1 MIAAKDG
8 PGMAERDGKTPVG
21 EGARDILASL
31 PVLAY
36 GGDYNPE
43 QWPRTVWREDMELM
57 RRAGV
62 NLVSVGVFSWS
73 RLEPREGEY
82 DFAWLDEV
90 LDLLAAN
97 GIGAALATPTASP
110 PPWFSLAHP
119 DALPVRD
126 DGTRLTHGSRD
137 TYCVSAPAYR
147 EACVRVADA
156 LAERYAGHPAL
167 RLWHVHNEYGTWCHC
182 GHTEAAFRRWLA
194 ERHGGLAALNEAWT
208 TAHWG
213 QIYSA
218 WDQVNAPRAT
228 QYLANPAQLLD
239 FRRFTSEEMRAAFR
253 EQKAVLRRRTPSVPV
268 TTNFVLGDWVPVD
281 HARWASDV
289 DIVAID
295 HYPSGDGRAAE
306 EQTAMSADLAR
317 SWAGGGKWL
326 LIEQA
331 ANLVHVD
338 GRALA
343 KAPGRMRRHSLS
355 HIARGSA
362 GAMFFQWRAPRGGS
376 ERWHAAMLP
385 HAGPDTRAFE
395 EVVEFGAALP
405 DLAETDGS
413 RVDAEVAIL
422 ADVEASWALSQ
433 PGMPSSDLSYEAA
446 IAQAHRVAGRA
457 GHTVDFAAP
466 GADLSRYRLVLVP
479 SLYLVSDAAAAGL
492 ASYVESGGH
501 VLISCFSGIADEHT
515 RIRTGGHPGA
525 FRDLL
530 GIRVTELRPLPEGE
544 RVVLDDGRVGTLWTE
559 EVRLAG
565 AEATGRYPS
574 GEPAI
579 TRKPTG
585 RGVAR
590 YLSTCLDDEGYA
602 AEFAVAA
609 AESGAA
615 PVLPGLPEDVEVV
628 RRTSA
633 GAAWL
638 FVLNHA
644 GTERRIS
651 GVRGRDLLSG
661 KAVDGELALPGGEC
675 AVVRL
680 E

>member
-1 MIAAKDG
+1 MVERQHGEAGFGAPEGDG
-8 PGMAERDGKTPVG
+8 TTDRF
-21 EGARDILASL
+21 ASL
-31 PVLAY
+31 PTLAY

-43 QWPRTVWREDMELM
+43 QWPPSVWREDMALM

-62 NLVSVGVFSWS
+62 NLVSLGVFAWS
-73 RLEPREGEY
+73 RLEPRAGVY
-82 DFAWLDEV
+82 DFAWLDEI
-90 LDLLAAN
+90 LDLLAGN

-119 DALPVRD
+119 DALPVRA

-147 EACVRVADA
+147 EACARIAGA
-156 LAERYAGHPAL
+156 LAERYGGHPAL

-182 GHTEAAFRRWLA
+182 AHTEAAFRRWLID
-194 ERHGGLAALNEAWT
+194 RHGDLAALNEAWT

-213 QIYSA
+213 QRYSS
-218 WDQVNAPRAT
+218 WEEINAPRAT
-228 QYLANPAQLLD
+228 QYLANPAQSLD
-239 FRRFTSEEMRAAFR
+239 FRRFTSEEMRAAYR
-253 EQKAVLRRRTPSVPV
+253 EQRAILRRHAPAVPV

-281 HARWASDV
+281 HARWSSDV

-295 HYPSGDGRAAE
+295 HYPGAAGRTAE
-306 EQTAMSADLAR
+306 EQTAMAADLAR

-331 ANLVHVD
+331 ADLVYAD

-343 KAPGRMRRHSLS
+343 KEPGRMRRHSLS

-385 HAGPDTRAFE
+385 HAGPDTRVFE
-395 EVVEFGAALP
+395 EVAGFGAELP
-405 DLAETDGS
+405 ALAETDGS
-413 RVDAEVAIL
+413 RVHAEVAIL
-422 ADVEASWALSQ
+422 ADVEADWALSQ
-433 PGMPSSDLSYEAA
+433 PGMPSADLSYEAA
-446 IAQAHRVAGRA
+446 LAQAHRVAGRA

-466 GADLSRYRLVLVP
+466 GADLSRYKLVLVP
-479 SLYLVSDAAAAGL
+479 SLYLVTDADADNLAA
-492 ASYVESGGH
+492 YVEGGGH
-501 VLISCFSGIADEHT
+501 VLISCFSGVADEHT
-515 RIRTGGHPGA
+515 RVRTGGHPGA

-530 GIRVTELRPLPEGE
+530 GIRVTELRPLPLGE

-565 AEATGRYPS
+565 AEATACYPS
-574 GEPAI
+574 GEPAV
-579 TRKPTG
+579 TRKSAG

-602 AEFAVAA
+602 AEFTVAVTAA
-609 AESGAA
+609 GAS
-615 PVLPGLPEDVEVV
+615 PVLPGLPADVEVV
-628 RRTSA
+628 RRA
-633 GAAWL
+633 GGGRVWL

-644 GTERRIS
+644 VDERRIG

-661 KAVDGELALPGGEC
+661 RAIAGELVLPGGDC

-680 E
+680 G

>member
-1 MIAAKDG
+1 MPA
-8 PGMAERDGKTPVG
+8 
-21 EGARDILASL
+21 
-31 PVLAY
+31 LAY

-43 QWPRTVWREDMELM
+43 QWPRAVWREDMALM

-62 NLVSVGVFSWS
+62 NLVSLGVFSWS
-73 RLEPREGEY
+73 RIEPREGEY
-82 DFAWLDEV
+82 DFDWLDEV

-110 PPWFSLAHP
+110 PPWFSLEHP

-147 EACVRVADA
+147 DACERVAGA
-156 LAERYAGHPAL
+156 LAGRYAGHPAL

-182 GHTEAAFRRWLA
+182 DHTEAAFRRWLA
-194 ERHGGLAALNEAWT
+194 GRHGDLAALNEAWT
-208 TAHWG
+208 TTHWG
-213 QIYSA
+213 QVYSSWA
-218 WDQVNAPRAT
+218 EINAPRAT
-228 QYLANPAQLLD
+228 QYLGNPAQLLD
-239 FRRFTSEEMRAAFR
+239 FRRFTSEEMRAAYR
-253 EQKAVLRRRTPSVPV
+253 EQKAVLRRLSPGVPV

-295 HYPSGDGRAAE
+295 HYPAAAGRAAE

-331 ANLVHVD
+331 ANLVYA
-338 GRALA
+338 GGCALA
-343 KAPGRMRRHSLS
+343 KEPGRMRRHSLS

-395 EVVEFGAALP
+395 EVVELGAELP
-405 DLAETDGS
+405 ELAGLDGS
-413 RVDAEVAIL
+413 RVDAEIAVL
-422 ADVEASWALSQ
+422 ADIEASWALSQ
-433 PGMPSSDLSYEAA
+433 PGMPSADLSYEEAL
-446 IAQAHRVAGRA
+446 AQAHRVAGRA

-466 GADLSRYRLVLVP
+466 GADLSGYKLVLVP
-479 SLYLVSDAAAAGL
+479 SLYLVSDADAANL
-492 ASYVESGGH
+492 ASYVEGGGH

-515 RIRTGGHPGA
+515 RVRTGGYPGA
-525 FRDLL
+525 FRELL

-544 RVVLDDGRVGTLWTE
+544 RVVLDDGRVGTMWTE

-565 AEATGRYPS
+565 AEATACYPS
-574 GEPAI
+574 GEPAV
-579 TRKPTG
+579 TRRRAG

-590 YLSTCLDDEGYA
+590 YVSTCLDDEGYA
-602 AEFAVAA
+602 AEFAAA
-609 AESGAA
+609 TAESGAE
-615 PVLPGLPEDVEVV
+615 PVLPGLPGDVEVV
-628 RRTSA
+628 RRS
-633 GAAWL
+633 GGGRAWL

-644 GTERRIS
+644 GEERRIA
-651 GVRGRDLLSG
+651 GVSGRDLLSR
-661 KAVDGELALPGGEC
+661 KAVDGELTLSGGDC
-675 AVVRL
+675 AVVL
-680 E
+680 LD